1 MPPVIDFSNPSLLYS
16 LAWTLIEQ
24 KDRKTFKVFGRELSR
39 EQCLYEIYLKLP
51 SFLPNLRIQNITE
64 IDNEKILTDFAS
76 SVLEAIK
83 KAQPEASG
91 PTAIQLEV
99 LVEEYQAHLQ
109 ELAKDEEIK
118 PDLLHDQLSLE
129 NQLKLITQYHQ
140 FREQLKLNIKN
151 RISPFYPESFR
162 DQVADQVAEQLFQHT
177 AGQVKA
183 LAPADQVF
191 IEKALQKIF
200 KDSPEADISF
210 SSQEKADLKKTLN
223 ETLGQINPQQLVE
236 GFLCQD
242 ELIKTSLP
250 KRDTVAEKVR
260 TLGLN
265 PAATSQVLNQTETLR
280 LTTSQPTEFM
290 VREALRQ
297 ALRPYG
303 IIEDSRIE
311 SLVPYFQHYLIAQ
324 PVSQAQNQPF
334 PNLISRYALK
344 ISQKLKLS
352 PSVVQDSLNGLS
364 SDLLKTLSQN
374 PNLKPSQKQIFIDR
388 LKAITAFE
396 ENLKK
401 TPGLRLLKLRI
412 GWAQRKAT
420 LLNFVDTNNPF
431 SPVFYQTHFSDLR
444 NWYQAQQKYY
454 QETGQYLKT
463 QGFLGLLSRPKQAI
477 AGWWNGLLARSQTLQ
492 SFVNFLPKLS
502 PSYFIGRKLG
512 GFFVRTGASWLAQAG
527 GQGLKAAAG
536 RFLGFLGA
544 KLLGKAA
551 GSAIGTVLAGPVGTV
566 VGFVAGSVL
575 GKIFNKENLKKLLI
589 IAGGALAGL
598 GILLLKFLSWL
609 FATAITGIFTL
620 LGAGLGFLVGG
631 PLGALLGGAAGAGL
645 GHLLSGWLGK
655 GGLAQTGQNLLSGAK
670 GLLAAPTATGL
681 SSAMTFLP
689 VFGVGAGLGITF
701 IVVTTKAGAFI
712 PKELGGG
719 IDAPINSVVTP
730 DCDHT
735 ACKIIAQLK
744 SCGLEKVTTGNF
756 SSVENC
762 LASRFPKATEEFER
776 SVTKV
781 SEFLQCV
788 GFKIGAE
795 AEEGINLPHQHAAAF
810 IYNHPG
816 CSEISP
822 PDVKM
827 GDNVV
832 WGPRAACPTQ
842 DPKEAVVLCDSINRC
857 CGHIGVVT
865 KVHDFVDS
873 LWFHRQITVT
883 QAWGNNGQVGSN
895 TITTNKAAGG
905 PWVILRC
912 K

>member
-1 MPPVIDFSNPSLLYS
+1 MPPVIEFSNPSLLYS

-39 EQCLYEIYLKLP
+39 EQCLYEIYIKLP
-51 SFLPNLRIQNITE
+51 SFLPSLRIQNITE

-99 LVEEYQAHLQ
+99 LVEEYQNHLQ

-129 NQLKLITQYHQ
+129 NQLKLIAQYHQ
-140 FREQLKLNIKN
+140 SREQIKLGIKN

-177 AGQVKA
+177 ASQVKA
-183 LAPADQVF
+183 LAPTDQVF

-200 KDSPEADISF
+200 KDSPEANISF

-250 KRDTVAEKVR
+250 KREAVAEKVR

-265 PAATSQVLNQTETLR
+265 PDATGQVLNQAETLR

-297 ALRPYG
+297 ALKPYG

-311 SLVPYFQHYLIAQ
+311 SLVPYFQHYLMAQ
-324 PVSQAQNQPF
+324 PVSQAQSQPV
-334 PNLISRYALK
+334 SRYALK

-352 PSVVQDSLNGLS
+352 PLVIQDALNGLS
-364 SDLLKTLSQN
+364 IPLLEQIINNPQLSLQ
-374 PNLKPSQKQIFIDR
+374 QKQIFSDR
-388 LKAITAFE
+388 LKTLKNFE
-396 ENLKK
+396 EILEK
-401 TPGLRLLKLRI
+401 TPGFRGLKLRI
-412 GWAQRKAT
+412 
-420 LLNFVDTNNPF
+420 NFARF
-431 SPVFYQTHFSDLR
+431 SPVFHQLYFPDLR
-444 NWYQAQQKYY
+444 NWYLSKVKQAQ
-454 QETGQYLKT
+454 ENNQYLKT

-477 AGWWNGLLARSQTLQ
+477 AGWWNGLLARSQTLS
-492 SFVNFLPKLS
+492 SFVNFLPKLK
-502 PSYFIGRKLG
+502 PSYFIGQKLG
-512 GFFVRTGASWLAQAG
+512 GFFVRAGASWLAQAG

-609 FATAITGIFTL
+609 FTTAITGIFTL

-655 GGLAQTGQNLLSGAK
+655 GGLAHTGQSLLAGAK
-670 GLLAAPTATGL
+670 SLLATPTATGL
-681 SSAMTFLP
+681 SPAMTFLP

-730 DCDHT
+730 DCDHA

-744 SCGLEKVTTGNF
+744 SCGIEKVVTGNF

-762 LASRFPKATEEFER
+762 LSSGFPKATEEFER

-795 AEEGINLPHQHAAAF
+795 AEEGLSLPHQHASAF

-816 CSEISP
+816 CSEVSP
-822 PDVKM
+822 PDVQI

-895 TITTNKAAGG
+895 TITTNQAAGG